1 MLENLS
7 KDIDIISDTSSNDI
21 REIDFFYQSDGLKVR
36 GLLFLP
42 QKQNPPFKL
51 IVFNHGGVKGIY
63 EGIRIISRMLARENG
78 FAIFAPSYRGE
89 DDSEGEIEIAAG
101 EVDDVLN
108 GLYLLMENELFDKEK
123 TYMIGSS
130 HGALI
135 TLIAMSKDTNRII
148 KKGVFAYG
156 IADIFKWWKYLEE
169 NELLDDLDVSG
180 SLYPG
185 TPDEIPDY
193 YHKRNGIEYI
203 SRIKAPL
210 LIVHGENDHIVDVR
224 QAHILKDAADD
235 AGIKNVTLEII
246 LDGYH
251 GLLTERKTLP
261 DGSFQLTKECITA
274 WQIILDF
281 INND

>member
-1 MLENLS
+1 MLKKLPADLE
-7 KDIDIISDTSSNDI
+7 IISDISADSI
-21 REIDFFYQSDGLKVR
+21 REIDFFYPSDNLKVR

-42 QKQNPPFKL
+42 EKQNPPFEL

-63 EGIRIISRMLARENG
+63 EGIRIISRMLARDYS
-78 FAIFAPSYRGE
+78 FAVFAPSYRGE
-89 DDSEGEIEIAAG
+89 DGSGGKIEIASG

-108 GLYLLMENELFDKEK
+108 GLYLLLKNNLFDKEK
-123 TYMIGSS
+123 IYMVGSS

-135 TLIAMSKDTNRII
+135 TLIAMANDSKGII
-148 KKGVFAYG
+148 KKGVFGYG
-156 IADIFKWWKYLEE
+156 IADIFKWWKYLED

-185 TPDEIPDY
+185 TPDELPDY

-203 SRIKAPL
+203 SKIKFPL
-210 LIVHGENDHIVDVR
+210 LIIHGDNDHIVPLE
-224 QAHILKDAADD
+224 QAHILKNAADN

-246 LDGYH
+246 PDGWH

-261 DGSFQLTKECITA
+261 DGSFHLVKECANA

-281 INND
+281 LTGT